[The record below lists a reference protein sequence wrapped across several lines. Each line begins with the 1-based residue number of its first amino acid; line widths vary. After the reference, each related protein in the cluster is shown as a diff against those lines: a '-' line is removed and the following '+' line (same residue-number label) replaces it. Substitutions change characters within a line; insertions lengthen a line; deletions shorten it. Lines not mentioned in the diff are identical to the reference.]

1 MTRRDRIDW
10 DRLQDRWASGEPL
23 SADEEA
29 RRRARAAA
37 DPAARREL
45 EALAAMAGLLDRGE
59 AEVAGETM
67 VERVLERAG
76 VDARHKILYL
86 RRRESK
92 TAGRTVG
99 ADAPLPAPKRTIAR
113 SAFAGMAAVL
123 TLLAAVYAGRAFE
136 SWRHETTAT
145 SRPAPPEAEARL
157 ASASGEVQIAPSSAG
172 SAAPTETAPTQG
184 RLLRTGDRL
193 RTGKGSACLRM
204 QPAIDVCLGPDSDVE
219 IGSLRSPQLQIVVA
233 RGVAVAALAPRAAGQ
248 SFALVGGDVVAV
260 AHGTV
265 YALDRTSAVSVDV
278 VVLAGTVAVQAPG
291 QAGVPEMVP
300 AHTRWRSQTATRAV
314 LRSDEEG
321 AFAALLAPGAPDQP
335 VASTARRPEPVEEA
349 PRSSH
354 HGSVDS
360 PDLCL
365 SRARAA
371 LDRGDS
377 RAALDWYRR
386 LRDRFPN
393 DEAARTVLVTSGRL
407 EMELG
412 ASARALDDFRAY
424 LRGGDGALEMEAL
437 AGTARALRALGRVEE
452 ERQAIDRYLSRF
464 ANGFD
469 APLLRSRRA
478 ELAARAH
485 AIDSQR

>member
-1 MTRRDRIDW
+1 VW
-10 DRLQDRWASGEPL
+10 EHLQDRWAAGEPL

-29 RRRARAAA
+29 RRRALGAE

-45 EALAAMAGLLDRGE
+45 DALAAMTGLLDRSHTT
-59 AEVAGETM
+59 VADETL
-67 VERVLERAG
+67 VDRVLERAG
-76 VDARHKILYL
+76 VAERHKILYL
-86 RRRESK
+86 PRR
-92 TAGRTVG
+92 G
-99 ADAPLPAPKRTIAR
+99 AKHGGPATDVDVSLPAPKRTIAR
-113 SAFAGMAAVL
+113 PAFAAMAAAL
-123 TLLAAVYAGRAFE
+123 ALIAAVYAGRAFE

-145 SRPAPPEAEARL
+145 RPPTPSEAEARL
-157 ASASGEVQIAPSSAG
+157 ASASGEVQVAPSSAG
-172 SAAPTETAPTQG
+172 STAPTEITQAQG
-184 RLLRTGDRL
+184 RLLRTGDRV
-193 RTGKGSACLRM
+193 RTGKGSACLRL

-219 IGSLRSPQLQIVVA
+219 IGSLRPPQLQIVVA
-233 RGVAVAALAPRAAGQ
+233 RGIAVAALAPRAAGQ

-278 VVLAGTVAVQAPG
+278 VVLEGTVAVRAPG

-300 AHTRWRSQTATRAV
+300 AHTRWRSQTATRV
-314 LRSDEEG
+314 TLRSEEEG
-321 AFAALLAPGAPDQP
+321 SFAALLVPGAPDHS
-335 VASTARRPEPVEEA
+335 VASTVEAPPRLRPVEEA
-349 PRSSH
+349 PRPLRRA
-354 HGSVDS
+354 GVDS
-360 PDLCL
+360 PELCL

-371 LDRGDS
+371 LDRGDR

-412 ASARALDDFRAY
+412 ASTRALADFQAY

-437 AGTARALRALGRVEE
+437 AGTARALRSLGRVEE
-452 ERQAIDRYLSRF
+452 ERRAIDRYLARF
-464 ANGFD
+464 ADGFD

-478 ELAARAH
+478 ELDQSARAH